1 MSSTIPT
8 TNISF
13 SDIYNVYNDASA
25 TGGTKHEDLAVR
37 VPISMGDLISA
48 TRPSTDTMAS
58 LTTIMDRKFNSLSI
72 QKILANSGNK
82 DGTKPHTRGIHGNIV
97 ADLNRLDFKWE
108 EISDD
113 TTADYVRNGVTY
125 QFKSGNQTESSSYS
139 YMLIENT
146 LKEYIKIKWFRSSE
160 AKYDNLYIWKSNTA
174 DEFDED
180 DVLTNDTTVVG
191 WLQLLGDV
199 TSPPSETTD
208 SGSINNGITQEFNS
222 KYVVIYYYKDSS
234 LNREEDTAWFSIT
247 NQSGEDLNVKNIDS
261 VGDSGLVPK
270 NWTAPSSGTGE
281 NIIQNNGS
289 IILDSTTKNKLYT
302 PISKFSFSDGP
313 NDLPAH
319 DNTSSNGAIIFD
331 AGAGNTW
338 EIDVGS
344 YTFPYA
350 SSGFSLFGQLKIESK
365 ANASDYFS
373 NVSVSGLANIRYG
386 QRVPSSLR
394 WTTPGHVFPS
404 YNGSPS
410 YYIFEDGTQAF
421 NTSGSSLLWINKRY
435 IKFTYDNNVDGSNYA
450 GTFKGWLFN
459 LQVRD
464 STGNAD
470 VINDY
475 SSGDVVT
482 TQVVNIKDDF
492 MGRTKNYDPS
502 MQIVEYTGSAYTTA
516 IEKKSLLGSG
526 NLGIGLKIP
535 GGVYGL
541 TDSDITIFDS
551 DGTETITGVSAASG
565 VTETN
570 FSVTPPTGSRAYKLR
585 IRVKGNTFYDS
596 VKIWNKP
603 SDNDFCWYWN
613 MPVITIT
620 STSVELSG
628 TTGSRTIRINVS
640 CQHRFDISKVLVEN
654 VLTNAIMVGNITV
667 LDGSKNAIFDIKA
680 DVPTPPEVIT
690 QVILNIPKADIY
702 ELDSGYRY
710 TSYADITPFTFGYEP
725 DITGPVLNV
734 ISFTSNNSNTSVA
747 KVGDIITLLVASNE
761 ALNTSTGVGVVK
773 FSDSSNPPVEEE
785 AQAISYT
792 NANQTLNATYTIES
806 TVQPGPISISKITA
820 QDVANNQ
827 STLEATDSILLYGNF
842 NFADTTAQ
850 YEKGYNFTPT
860 VPTGRDSNGD
870 FLTVTG
876 PSESFPVWS
885 DLTHNTTTSL
895 TYTGTDPAG
904 QTKQSILTVTTE
916 DTVGP
921 TVVISYDGTNNL
933 GNKTITFTFTEL
945 PIGFERRD
953 ITISTEPR
961 GLVANITDLTT
972 SGLVRTALF
981 SPSALG
987 IYTLSIAANTL
998 TDVLENLNVAS
1009 NNLEINLDTILPIII
1024 GKETREETT
1033 LPIYEWYKYSLSV
1046 SFYTWQEL
1054 EEAEFPA
1061 GSIIKSIAFKMTSRY
1076 DIGGSRKRPIQIYI
1090 RNDTTIPTSSLY
1102 NRGDLIFDGD
1112 WVLPAGMNNEWKE
1125 IPCDFTTDPGQGILI
1140 TCYDSTGSYTS
1151 NGKYSSAE
1159 CSSSPNSRNYYS
1171 DSTNPGIRD
1180 VNLSQMSV
1188 RMNLKI
1194 VI

>member
-725 DITGPVLNV
+725 D
-734 ISFTSNNSNTSVA
+734 
-747 KVGDIITLLVASNE
+747 
-761 ALNTSTGVGVVK
+761 
-773 FSDSSNPPVEEE
+773 
-785 AQAISYT
+785 
-792 NANQTLNATYTIES
+792 
-806 TVQPGPISISKITA
+806 
-820 QDVANNQ
+820 
-827 STLEATDSILLYGNF
+827 
-842 NFADTTAQ
+842 
-850 YEKGYNFTPT
+850 
-860 VPTGRDSNGD
+860 
-870 FLTVTG
+870 VT
-876 PSESFPVWS
+876 
-885 DLTHNTTTSL
+885 
-895 TYTGTDPAG
+895 
-904 QTKQSILTVTTE
+904 
-916 DTVGP
+916 GP